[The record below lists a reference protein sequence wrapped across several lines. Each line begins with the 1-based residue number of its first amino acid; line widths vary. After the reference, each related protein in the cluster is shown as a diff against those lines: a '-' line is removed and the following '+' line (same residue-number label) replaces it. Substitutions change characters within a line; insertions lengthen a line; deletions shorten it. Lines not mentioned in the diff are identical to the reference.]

1 MNIWRETL
9 IDCYYGATL
18 PWRLRWN
25 HRHARVGLSPVMILF
40 YHRVADD
47 HPSSW
52 TISNRQFERH
62 LDWIGQRFEFVSL
75 AEAQQRIAQRYNP
88 RPAVAIT
95 FDDGYAENCE
105 QALPRLIKRKI
116 PFTYFVS
123 TGNILTGRPF
133 PHEANADY
141 QAPVNTIE
149 QLRNLAASGGE
160 IGAHTR
166 FHADLGAI
174 DNEERLYDEVVLATR
189 DLAAEVG
196 QPIRYF
202 AFPYGLPK
210 NLNDRAFEMCR
221 EEGLLG
227 VCSAYGGYNMPGDD
241 PFHLQRIHGDPQLSR
256 LRNWLTID
264 PRKLAVPRYTPET
277 TPDQF
282 AATARAAAATGAI
295 V

>member
-1 MNIWRETL
+1 MSILRERL
-9 IDCYYGATL
+9 IDVYYGATL

-25 HRHARVGLSPVMILF
+25 HRRARVGLSPVMILF

-47 HPSSW
+47 NPSSW
-52 TISNRQFERH
+52 TISNRQFEKH
-62 LDWIGQRFEFVSL
+62 LDWIGAHFEFVSL
-75 AEAQQRIAQRYNP
+75 EEAQRRIALRYNP

-105 QALPRLIKRKI
+105 QAIPLLVKRKI

-123 TGNILTGRPF
+123 TGNILTGKPF
-133 PHEANADY
+133 PHEADAAF

-149 QLRNLAASGGE
+149 QLRNISAAGGE

-166 FHADLGAI
+166 FHADLGAV
-174 DNEERLYDEVVLATR
+174 DNEDELYDEVVLATR

-196 QPIRYF
+196 QSIRYF

-227 VCSAYGGYNMPGDD
+227 VCSAYGGYNMPGED
-241 PFHLQRIHGDPQLSR
+241 PFHLQRIHGDPELSR

-264 PRKLAVPRYTPET
+264 PRKLSVPRYTPEAMRAVA
-277 TPDQF
+277 TPESCEQE
-282 AATARAAAATGAI
+282 AVG
-295 V
+295 VMV